1 MRKNQYW
8 GEKMRLLRFA
18 GKMIKNIRLSAV
30 LIILSLVFSLAA
42 PFCLLN
48 ISASLFENNYRSS
61 LTYHGK
67 YTNIIYGAER
77 IESIKEIVGNSL
89 FDDAAAAKTQVDSLV
104 PELQTN
110 QVGTMDCLGSI
121 NVSKE
126 MGTVDLGYAN
136 ESAIALGNFNL
147 LEGKWPTQS
156 GEVVVE
162 RSLFYKLNL
171 DPAIDQI
178 IHFSYTTASG
188 ESSEMDC
195 KVVGIIDSYSG
206 LWISD
211 KSLDAKYKTPI
222 SVFMFQADAQE
233 SFQKSGKI
241 CTHLLIGGDPTV
253 AFHDSALYS
262 EHSWLLQNSYI
273 AAYYQGNHLRQLPVV
288 VYALVFACAAL
299 VLVSAIAFDVQRRQ
313 RSLSVLRLLGMT
325 KMHVSWL
332 LINQILGYFIISVP
346 VGFGFGYLG
355 SRVTINLLS
364 AQATRNLVLYTDV
377 QNFLLSIGISL
388 LLIVICAVYIC
399 VKLSRSMPID
409 LFRDI
414 EMDTPLFPKM
424 RLKRMAGSKII
435 GLARQQL
442 NQNFSSLLFP
452 LVLLSIL
459 FILPMQMQVYLSRYN
474 VETQTTEVHGRL
486 TNMYDYGFLLDISWD
501 QGNVTVI
508 DGETQSGGNQDY
520 ENTVY
525 FSNEIYNG
533 MTEADLAELR
543 SNPLFTQVTGYKTNL
558 GIDLLLK
565 QNEFDSYFDSVDGTI
580 DGINDMFHEKN
591 SKFLKSFDYT
601 SDDLLISAQMVG
613 FSEEEIMNFFTQYP
627 HVGEIDLDAI
637 RSGEEV
643 IVTAPIRQLI
653 TDVGSGCVT
662 SNFLSLN
669 QYNSSDPGMYKDQYL
684 SVGKEITLT
693 DLHRISSGIAGF
705 TDPNEATNIFQRIDK
720 TVRVGA
726 IFYDD
731 IGWAEPPMDM
741 PSTYR
746 IVTLNEAFST
756 LEIDQTYS
764 RIRLNLA
771 PGADPE
777 QAKSVLAQYAA
788 KYPKLILEDRYSDLN
803 SYKNLR
809 DSITMIGNAVLI
821 SLLLIMLVSLLYQTT
836 MITLQKKR
844 DYILLRLNG
853 MTKQGVIGV
862 FLVGLSLLYSM
873 AALIGL
879 IANWLIMHFVYQGD
893 FALKTYLLTC
903 LVLLGSCFLASIPS
917 VFILA
922 RLHMSDIRER

>member
-1 MRKNQYW
+1 
-8 GEKMRLLRFA
+8 LRFA
-18 GKMIKNIRLSAV
+18 GKLIKNIRLSAV

-48 ISASLFENNYRSS
+48 ISTSLFENNYRSS

-67 YTNIIYGAER
+67 YTNIIYSAER

-89 FDDAAAAKTQVDSLV
+89 FDDAAIAKTKVDSLV

-126 MGTVDLGYAN
+126 MGTVDIGYAN

-171 DPAIDQI
+171 DPSINQV
-178 IHFSYTTASG
+178 IHLSYKTANG
-188 ESSEMDC
+188 ETPERDC

-206 LWISD
+206 LWVSD

-222 SVFMFQADAQE
+222 SVFMFQADAE
-233 SFQKSGKI
+233 ELFQNSGKL

-253 AFHDSALYS
+253 AFYDSTLYS

-346 VGFGFGYLG
+346 LGFGFGYLA

-364 AQATRNLVLYTDV
+364 AQTTRNLVLYTDA

-388 LLIVICAVYIC
+388 LLLVICAVYIC
-399 VKLSRSMPID
+399 GKLSRSMPID
-409 LFRDI
+409 LFKDI
-414 EMDTPLFPKM
+414 ELDTPLFRKM

-486 TNMYDYGFLLDISWD
+486 TNMYDYGFLLDAFWD

-533 MTEADLAELR
+533 MTESDLAELR

-558 GIDLLLK
+558 NIDLLLK
-565 QNEFDSYFDSVDGTI
+565 QNEFDSYFDSVDGAI
-580 DGINDMFHEKN
+580 DGINDMIHAKN
-591 SKFLKSFDYT
+591 AKFLKPFDYT
-601 SDDLLISAQMVG
+601 SDDLLISAQMIG

-627 HVGEIDLDAI
+627 YVGKIDLDAI

-643 IVTAPIRQLI
+643 IVTAPVRQLI
-653 TDVGSGCVT
+653 TDLESGSVT
-662 SNFLSLN
+662 CNFLSLD
-669 QYNSSDPGMYKDQYL
+669 QYDSSDPGMYKDQYL
-684 SVGKEITLT
+684 SVGQEITLT

-705 TDPNEATNIFQRIDK
+705 TDPDEATNIFQRVDK

-746 IVTLNEAFST
+746 IVTLNEAFPT
-756 LEIDQTYS
+756 LGIDQTYS

-777 QAKSVLAQYAA
+777 QAKTVLAQYAA

-853 MTKQGVIGV
+853 LTKQGVIGV
-862 FLVGLSLLYSM
+862 FLVGLSLLYGM
-873 AALIGL
+873 AAFIGL
-879 IANWLIMHFVYQGD
+879 IANCLIMHFAYQGD

-903 LVLLGSCFLASIPS
+903 LVLLGSCFLASLPS
-917 VFILA
+917 IFILA
-922 RLHMSDIRER
+922 KLNMTDIREK